1 MPNRSLNGRSAGKL
15 TVYETPTLDLDSLG
29 EFFSAAT
36 HHASA
41 AMCQWTSG
49 RVSLSL
55 DEVHEAPVEEAAAE
69 LDIGDDLLTMVV
81 LGVQGDLG
89 GQMILAFD
97 DENGRKLAASLL
109 GREVSDSPEWS
120 ELDQSAVMETGNILA
135 SAYLNELTR
144 LTSRKLVPTAPYF
157 VQDFGASVLTQ
168 VLAAQSLVSERVLV
182 CRTRFEFNKQHVNW
196 SLFFVPGDE
205 LLQTMLDAVQDST
218 ASNS

>member
-1 MPNRSLNGRSAGKL
+1 
-15 TVYETPTLDLDSLG
+15 VYATSTFDLALLG

-49 RVSLSL
+49 RVTLSL
-55 DEVHEAPVEEAAAE
+55 DELREAPLEEAAAE
-69 LDIGDDLLTMVV
+69 LEIGDDLLTMVV
-81 LGVQGDLG
+81 LGVQGELG
-89 GQMILAFD
+89 GQLILAFD

-109 GREVSDSPEWS
+109 GREVSHSPEWS

-144 LTSRKLVPTAPYF
+144 LTCRKLVPTAPYF
-157 VQDFGASVLTQ
+157 VQDFGSSVLTQ
-168 VLAAQSLVSERVLV
+168 VLAAQSLESERVLV
-182 CRTRFEFNKQHVNW
+182 CRTRFEFNRQHVNW

-205 LLQTMLDAVQDST
+205 LLTTMLAAVQDS
-218 ASNS
+218 AVPNS

>member
-1 MPNRSLNGRSAGKL
+1 M
-15 TVYETPTLDLDSLG
+15 TVYETSTFDLSLLG

-49 RVSLSL
+49 RVTLAL
-55 DEVHEAPVEEAAAE
+55 DELRETPLEEAAAE
-69 LDIGDDLLTMVV
+69 LEIGDDLLTMVV

-89 GQMILAFD
+89 GQLILAFD

-144 LTSRKLVPTAPYF
+144 LTCRKLLPTAPYF
-157 VQDFGASVLTQ
+157 VQDFGSSVLTQ
-168 VLAAQSLVSERVLV
+168 VLAAQSLASDHVLV
-182 CRTRFEFNKQHVNW
+182 CRTRFEFNKQQVNW
-196 SLFFVPGDE
+196 SLFFVPSDE
-205 LLQTMLDAVQDST
+205 LLQTMLAAVQTCSD
-218 ASNS
+218 SNS